1 MGQHSCKTCGL
12 PANYYGSHERGCM
25 GTTHVRFKCACG
37 DITIYEMDN
46 EEANA
51 IIYGDE

>member
-12 PANYYGSHERGCM
+12 PANYYGSHERGCW
-25 GTTHVRFKCACG
+25 GQTHVRFKCTCG

-51 IIYGDE
+51 IIYNE